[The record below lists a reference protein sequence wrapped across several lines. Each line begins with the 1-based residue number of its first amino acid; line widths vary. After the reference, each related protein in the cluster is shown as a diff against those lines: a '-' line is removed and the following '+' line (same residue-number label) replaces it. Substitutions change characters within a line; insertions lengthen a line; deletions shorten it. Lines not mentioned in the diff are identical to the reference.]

1 MAYKKTEQP
10 IKSPDAFRDLED
22 NHVLS
27 QASVLLLLGA
37 QMEAAE
43 PVSSPSGV
51 RSMRTVFKKVPKEY
65 VTRLN
70 VPSLKPHTSRR
81 IPPQQVRAAL
91 QRHSALFGQPLTETP
106 QDVIFGFAR
115 NLHKRRDL
123 LSLSSLLEA
132 CLTHAHEVV
141 RVAAAL
147 AYFYVSSEPAR
158 LLDIIE
164 KGAAS
169 SEATVRDLARAAL
182 LRLSPGHPFLREL
195 TQSLSRGQTGA
206 SPHTT
211 LLVHGTFARN
221 EPWWRPGGDYY
232 NYLLNNG
239 VRPDL
244 YTGQDPF
251 EWTGGYSDADRAMA
265 ADDLKNWLAAPAHNI
280 QKPYLI
286 THSHGGSV
294 AMLASQNGVDLGPL
308 VLLSCP
314 VHFPKYMPDFTR
326 VGKIVSIHV
335 KFDWVIFLDGG
346 GQRFNHPKI
355 KEIVLPIWFDHS
367 ATHDPEVWRANNLPG
382 KIPP

>member
-1 MAYKKTEQP
+1 MAYKKIEQP
-10 IKSPDAFRDLED
+10 IKSPEAFHDLED
-22 NHVLS
+22 GHVLS

-43 PVSSPSGV
+43 PVSSAAAV
-51 RSMRTVFKKVPKEY
+51 RSMRTVAKKLPQEY
-65 VTRLN
+65 LTRLN
-70 VPSLKPHTSRR
+70 VPSLKPHTGKRV
-81 IPPQQVRAAL
+81 PPQQVRAAL
-91 QRHSALFGQPLTETP
+91 QRYSAVFGRPLTETP
-106 QDVIFGFAR
+106 QDVIFGLAR
-115 NLHKRRDL
+115 NLHRRKNL
-123 LSLSSLLEA
+123 ISLSSLLEA
-132 CLTHAHEVV
+132 CLNHAHEVV
-141 RVAAAL
+141 RVAAAF
-147 AYFYVSSEPAR
+147 AYFHVSAEPAR
-158 LLDIIE
+158 LLGIIE
-164 KGAAS
+164 NGAAS
-169 SEATVRDLARAAL
+169 GEVLVRDLARAAL
-182 LRLSPGHPFLREL
+182 MRLSPAHPRLGEL
-195 TQSLSRGQTGA
+195 TRPLWRGQTGA

-211 LLVHGTFARN
+211 LLIHGTFARN
-221 EPWWRPGGDYY
+221 ATWWRPGGDYY
-232 NYLLNNG
+232 SYLLNDG

-251 EWTGGYSDADRAMA
+251 EWTGGYSDADRAMG

-294 AMLASQNGVDLGPL
+294 AMLANQNGVDLGPL

-314 VHFPKYMPDFTR
+314 VHFPKYMPDFSR

-367 ATHDPEVWRANNLPG
+367 ATHDPDVWRANALPV

>member
-1 MAYKKTEQP
+1 MAYRKIAQP
-10 IKSPDAFRDLED
+10 IKSPDAFRDLKDED
-22 NHVLS
+22 VLS

-43 PVSSPSGV
+43 PVTSAAGL
-51 RSMRTVFKKVPKEY
+51 RSMRRVSRRAPTEY
-65 VTRLN
+65 LRRLN
-70 VPSLKPHTSRR
+70 VPPLKAHAGRR
-81 IPPQQVRAAL
+81 VQPQQVRAAL
-91 QRHSALFGQPLTETP
+91 RRHSALFARPLTETP
-106 QDVIFGFAR
+106 QDAIFSLAR
-115 NLHKRRDL
+115 NLHRRKNL
-123 LSLSSLLEA
+123 VALSSLLEA
-132 CLTHAHEVV
+132 CLNHAHEVV
-141 RVAAAL
+141 RVAAAV
-147 AYFYVSSEPAR
+147 AYFHISSEPSR
-158 LLDIIE
+158 LLGIIE
-164 KGAAS
+164 RGAAS
-169 SEATVRDLARAAL
+169 AEPTVRDLAHAAL
-182 LRLSPGHPFLREL
+182 RRLSPGHPRLVEL
-195 TQSLSRGQTGA
+195 TQPRSRGPTGA

-221 EPWWRPGGDYY
+221 EPWWRPGGDFHS
-232 NYLLNNG
+232 YLINDG

-244 YTGQDPF
+244 YAGQDPF

-265 ADDLKNWLAAPAHNI
+265 ADDLKNWLTAHNI

-294 AMLASQNGVDLGPL
+294 AMLASQNGLDIGPL

-314 VHFPKYMPDFTR
+314 VHFPKYMPDFNR

-367 ATHDPEVWRANNLPG
+367 ATHDPDVWRANKLPD

>member
-1 MAYKKTEQP
+1 MAYKKIEQP
-10 IKSPDAFRDLED
+10 IKSPEAFRDLED
-22 NHVLS
+22 EHVLS

-43 PVSSPSGV
+43 PVSSAARV
-51 RSMRTVFKKVPKEY
+51 RSMRRVSKRVPKEY
-65 VTRLN
+65 ITRLN
-70 VPSLKPHTSRR
+70 VPSLKAHTGKR
-81 IPPQQVRAAL
+81 IPPQRVRTAL
-91 QRHSALFGQPLTETP
+91 QRHSALFARPLTETP
-106 QDVIFGFAR
+106 QDVIFGLAR
-115 NLHKRRDL
+115 NLHKRKDL
-123 LSLSSLLEA
+123 VSLSSLLEA
-132 CLTHAHEVV
+132 CLRHAHEVV

-147 AYFYVSSEPAR
+147 AYFHVSSEPAR

-169 SEATVRDLARAAL
+169 GESAVRDLARAAL
-182 LRLSPGHPFLREL
+182 LRLSPGHPRLGEL
-195 TQSLSRGQTGA
+195 TQPLSRGQTGA

-221 EPWWRPGGDYY
+221 ELWWRSGGDYY
-232 NYLLNNG
+232 NYLLNDG

-244 YTGQDPF
+244 YAWQDPF

-265 ADDLKNWLAAPAHNI
+265 ANDLQNWLAAHNI
-280 QKPYLI
+280 QNPYLI

-294 AMLASQNGVDLGPL
+294 AMLASQNGLDIGPL

-326 VGKIVSIHV
+326 VGEIVSIHV

-355 KEIVLPIWFDHS
+355 KEIVLPVWFDHS
-367 ATHDPEVWRANNLPG
+367 ATHDP
-382 KIPP
+382 